1 MTADRFPPSLQR
13 WLDSK
18 TGLPPYFRV
27 HTLFMTGLTNQ
38 RRDPVEMRSVSTK
51 YCQRYIQS
59 DFSAKLRWIILML
72 FVVVALVFG
81 ISYCITNIRHER
93 TRDKVEVNH
102 SCSITIFVNCFFC
115 FPRDSRLSCQPVYWV
130 DSSRNIFMQVFSRSK
145 IGNLEL
151 LLP

>member
-72 FVVVALVFG
+72 FVVVTLVFG
-81 ISYCITNIRHER
+81 ISYCSSNIPHVG

-102 SCSITIFVNCFFC
+102 GCSITIFVNCFFFVSHETAGC
-115 FPRDSRLSCQPVYWV
+115 HANLDTESTRAGTFSCR
-130 DSSRNIFMQVFSRSK
+130 SSVEVK
-145 IGNLEL
+145 LEI
-151 LLP
+151 